1 MVLRMVLG
9 TNMKLRM
16 VPWTNMVLRIYW
28 GLTWC

>member
-1 MVLRMVLG
+1 VLRMVLG